1 MIAYISGK
9 ILFKEVAS
17 VVIDCGGVGYELGI
31 TTKTSEKLP
40 KVGEKVSLSVLLVAR
55 EDSLSLYGFLE
66 SNEKK
71 TFELLT
77 SVSGIGHKKSL
88 GILSGV
94 EPWELR
100 DLILSDNIHGLSKL
114 PGIGK
119 KTAERIILEL
129 KDKALTI
136 IGGEPGQNSVS
147 QTSNLVSKEAEMAL
161 VALGYS
167 VGIAQKSVSSAIKEL
182 GSDSGVEELIR
193 LALKNAVK

>member
-1 MIAYISGK
+1 MIAFISGK
-9 ILFKEVAS
+9 ILSKDPTS
-17 VVIDCGGVGYELGI
+17 VIVDCAGVGYELGI
-31 TTKTSEKLP
+31 TTKTNEKLP
-40 KVGEKVSLSVLLVAR
+40 KVGESVSLSALLVAR

-77 SVSGIGHKKSL
+77 SVSGIGHRKSL

-129 KDKALTI
+129 KDKVISI
-136 IGGEPGQNSVS
+136 IGGESDKNHIS
-147 QTSNLVSKEAEMAL
+147 QITNLVSKEAEMAL
-161 VALGYS
+161 IALGYS
-167 VGIAQKSVSSAIKEL
+167 TGIAQKSVISATKEL
-182 GSDSGVEELIR
+182 GTDSGVEELIR